1 MRVLVTGGS
10 GFLGAWVVRQ
20 LAEAGHE
27 PLVFDV
33 VGDRSKVAE
42 IAGQRVARDMVWVVG
57 DIRKAQ
63 DVSIAAQGCDAI
75 IHLAGVLTP
84 ACQQSPVRG
93 AEINLI
99 GTLNVFEA
107 ARQHGIHSIA
117 YASTAGVFGREDN
130 VHPVPETHYGA
141 FKLACEGSAR
151 AYWQDVGIGSVGFR
165 PFVVYGPGRDGGLSA
180 GPSLACRAA
189 AKGEAYAI
197 PFTGRCGMVYV
208 EDAAALFVRA
218 ALQRHEGAHVFNLV
232 GEEASMDDVIAG
244 IRATVPDA
252 RLSSEGPS
260 LPISV
265 GQTETG
271 LDAHFPGMTR
281 TSLADGLKATIRFY
295 QEQSAAAR
303 EGNTVGAP
311 A

>member
-33 VGDRSKVAE
+33 VGDRTKVAE
-42 IAGQRVARDMVWVVG
+42 IAGQRLARDMVWVVG
-57 DIRKAQ
+57 DVRKSQ
-63 DVSIAAQGCDAI
+63 DVGIAAQDCDAI

-84 ACQQSPVRG
+84 ACQRSPVRG
-93 AEINLI
+93 AEINLL

-107 ARQHGIHSIA
+107 ARQQGIGSIA
-117 YASTAGVFGREDN
+117 YASTAGVFGRDN
-130 VHPVPETHYGA
+130 SEQPLPETHYGA

-165 PFVVYGPGRDGGLSA
+165 PFVVYGPGRDTGLSA

-189 AKGEAYAI
+189 ARGEAYVL
-197 PFTGRCGMVYV
+197 PFSGRCGMVYV

-218 ALQRHEGAHVFNLV
+218 ALQPHKGAHVFNLV
-232 GEEASMDDVIAG
+232 GEEASVDEVIAG
-244 IRATVPDA
+244 IRSIVPEA
-252 RLSSEGPS
+252 RLSSEGPP
-260 LPISV
+260 LPIAV
-265 GQTETG
+265 GQSEAG
-271 LDAHFPGMTR
+271 LQAHFPGMPR
-281 TSLADGLKATIRFY
+281 TSLADGLRATVRFY
-295 QEQSAAAR
+295 QGQSAPAR
-303 EGNTVGAP
+303 ERSGSGAT

>member
-42 IAGQRVARDMVWVVG
+42 IAGQRLARDMVWVVG
-57 DIRKAQ
+57 DVRKAQ
-63 DVSIAAQGCDAI
+63 DVGIAAQDCDAI

-107 ARQHGIHSIA
+107 ARQQGIGSIA
-117 YASTAGVFGREDN
+117 YASTAGVFGRHDSQQ
-130 VHPVPETHYGA
+130 PWPETHYGA

-151 AYWQDVGIGSVGFR
+151 AYWHDAGVGSVGFR
-165 PFVVYGPGRDGGLSA
+165 PFVVYGPGRDTGLSA

-189 AKGEAYAI
+189 ARGEAYVL
-197 PFTGRCGMVYV
+197 PFSGRCGMVYV
-208 EDAAALFVRA
+208 EDAAALFVQA
-218 ALQRHEGAHVFNLV
+218 AVRRHQGAHVFNLV
-232 GEEASMDDVIAG
+232 GEEASVDDVIDG
-244 IRATVPDA
+244 IRAIVPTA
-252 RLSSEGPS
+252 RLSSEGPA
-260 LPISV
+260 LPIAV
-265 GQTETG
+265 GQDEAG
-271 LDAHFPGMTR
+271 LREHFPDTVR
-281 TSLADGLKATIRFY
+281 TSLADGLKATVRFY
-295 QEQSAAAR
+295 QGQPAQALDRS
-303 EGNTVGAP
+303 GSGAL